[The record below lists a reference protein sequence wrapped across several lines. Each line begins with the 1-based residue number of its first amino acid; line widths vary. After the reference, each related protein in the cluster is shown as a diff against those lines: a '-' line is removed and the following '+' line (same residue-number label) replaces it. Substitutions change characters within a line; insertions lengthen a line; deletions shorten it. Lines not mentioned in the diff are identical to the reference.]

1 MAKKKSKKKRK
12 QQKKRVLCLVS
23 VVLVA
28 VVGAGGVLLYK
39 KMTEKTREDI
49 IKEYMGYIEKKE
61 YEKMYALLD
70 EASKDKVKQ
79 EDFITRNQNIYEGI
93 EAEQIQLDIP
103 EEQDKDQPLS
113 YRVTMDTLAGEITYD
128 ADTFFEKEKGQ
139 WHLVWDDSVIFPGL
153 ESKDKVSVSSV
164 EAKRGSIYD
173 RNDVLLAGQGEV
185 ESVGLVPGK
194 MNIQAEEDIEDLAEI
209 LGTTSEFIEKQL
221 DASWVQQDSFV
232 PLKKM
237 TQEQLDE
244 AYVPKEGAESAGGSI
259 QDKLLEYP
267 GVLISKAESRVYPY
281 GECTAHLLGYVQQI
295 NAEELEEMKGKGYN
309 EQSVIGKSG
318 LEKLYEDRLREKK
331 GYRISILDEQ
341 GEEKQALAVKPAE
354 DGENIKLN
362 IDIRWQQKLYE
373 AYQEDKSCSVV
384 MNPKSG
390 EVLALVSTPSYN
402 SMDFVLGMSQET
414 WDALNNDPNKPMYNR
429 VRETWA
435 PGSSFKPI
443 VGAVGLTT
451 GAFTEEEDLGAS
463 GLAWQK
469 DESWGNYKVT
479 TLHEY
484 SGGAVLKNALIYSD
498 NIYFAKAALKIGA
511 ETFTGEL
518 DKMGFNQEIPFDI
531 GMTSSQY
538 SNSEAIDSEVQLA
551 DSGYGQGQML
561 VNPLHL
567 ACMYSA
573 FFNEGNMITPYLE
586 YEEGKTASYW
596 AEGVFTPEAANIIY
610 EDLKE
615 VVSNPNGT
623 GYGASKAV
631 GVTLAGKTGTAEIK
645 ATQEDENGTELG
657 WFAVYN
663 TGVADSDT
671 ILMLNMVEDVKGR
684 GGSGYVVNKDVEIW
698 NQMQ

>member
-70 EASKDKVKQ
+70 EVSKDKVKQ

-93 EAEQIQLDIP
+93 EAEKIQLDIP

-113 YRVTMDTLAGEITYD
+113 YRVTMDTRAGEITYD

>member
-267 GVLISKAESRVYPY
+267 GVLISKVESRVYPY

-295 NAEELEEMKGKGYN
+295 NAEELEEMKGRGYN

-341 GEEKQALAVKPAE
+341 GKEKQALAVKPAE

-443 VGAVGLTT
+443 VGAMGLTT

-573 FFNEGNMITPYLE
+573 FFNEGNMIIPYLE

>member
-70 EASKDKVKQ
+70 EVSKDKVKQ

-93 EAEQIQLDIP
+93 EAEKIQLDIP

-435 PGSSFKPI
+435 DRKS
-443 VGAVGLTT
+443 
-451 GAFTEEEDLGAS
+451 
-463 GLAWQK
+463 
-469 DESWGNYKVT
+469 
-479 TLHEY
+479 
-484 SGGAVLKNALIYSD
+484 
-498 NIYFAKAALKIGA
+498 
-511 ETFTGEL
+511 
-518 DKMGFNQEIPFDI
+518 
-531 GMTSSQY
+531 
-538 SNSEAIDSEVQLA
+538 
-551 DSGYGQGQML
+551 
-561 VNPLHL
+561 
-567 ACMYSA
+567 
-573 FFNEGNMITPYLE
+573 
-586 YEEGKTASYW
+586 
-596 AEGVFTPEAANIIY
+596 
-610 EDLKE
+610 
-615 VVSNPNGT
+615 VV
-623 GYGASKAV
+623 
-631 GVTLAGKTGTAEIK
+631 
-645 ATQEDENGTELG
+645 
-657 WFAVYN
+657 
-663 TGVADSDT
+663 
-671 ILMLNMVEDVKGR
+671 
-684 GGSGYVVNKDVEIW
+684 
-698 NQMQ
+698 

>member
-93 EAEQIQLDIP
+93 EAEKIQLDIP

-237 TQEQLDE
+237 TQQQLDE
-244 AYVPKEGAESAGGSI
+244 PYISKDGSTGESGSI

-267 GVLISKAESRVYPY
+267 GVLISKAEGRVYPY

-341 GEEKQALAVKPAE
+341 GEEKQTLAVKPAE

-443 VGAVGLTT
+443 VGAMGLTT

-518 DKMGFNQEIPFDI
+518 EKMGFNQEIPFDI

-623 GYGASKAV
+623 GYAASKAV

>member
-93 EAEQIQLDIP
+93 EAEKIQLDIP

-113 YRVTMDTLAGEITYD
+113 YRVTIDTLAGEITYD

-209 LGTTSEFIEKQL
+209 LGTTAEFIEKQL

-267 GVLISKAESRVYPY
+267 GVLISKVESRVYPY

-295 NAEELEEMKGKGYN
+295 NAEELEEMKGRGYN

-341 GEEKQALAVKPAE
+341 GKEKQALAVKPAE

-443 VGAVGLTT
+443 VGAMGLTT

>member
-70 EASKDKVKQ
+70 EVSKDKVKQ

-93 EAEQIQLDIP
+93 EAEKIQLDIP

-267 GVLISKAESRVYPY
+267 GVLISKVESRVYPY

-443 VGAVGLTT
+443 VGAMGLTT

-573 FFNEGNMITPYLE
+573 FFNEGNMIIPYLE